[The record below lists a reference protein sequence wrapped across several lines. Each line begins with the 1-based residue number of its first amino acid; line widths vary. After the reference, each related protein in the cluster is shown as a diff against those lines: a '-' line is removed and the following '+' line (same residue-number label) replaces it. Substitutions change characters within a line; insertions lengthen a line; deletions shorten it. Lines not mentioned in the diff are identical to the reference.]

1 MENSNRDEGDPIKSG
16 TAIPETCPYEENE
29 YHKKMEKSDSN
40 KENTNAHSNIRDKKV
55 SERCLVIRDTVDFD
69 DKNDYFSANKK
80 NYARISGSDDE
91 QTNNDDRFNDP
102 IEEIEE
108 MTSENSIS
116 PKKPNPIRSSEI
128 LSRKFKTTQSSTPLN
143 VKLKLQVK
151 HEGIIVINWG

>member
-16 TAIPETCPYEENE
+16 TAIT
-29 YHKKMEKSDSN
+29 
-40 KENTNAHSNIRDKKV
+40 
-55 SERCLVIRDTVDFD
+55 ERCLVIRDTVDFD

-116 PKKPNPIRSSEI
+116 PKKPNAIRSSEI